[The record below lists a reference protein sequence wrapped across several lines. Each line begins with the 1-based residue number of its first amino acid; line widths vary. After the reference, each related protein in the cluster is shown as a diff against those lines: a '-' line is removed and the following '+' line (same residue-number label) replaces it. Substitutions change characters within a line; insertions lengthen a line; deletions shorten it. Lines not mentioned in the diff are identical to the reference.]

1 MRAKFYNSAAEGGY
15 YVFTM
20 SCCPDV
26 CPVVVYQHKLVQTAG
41 GAGESITHMLPRS
54 HYMTAG
60 GLQLWL
66 IFYLFQCS
74 RLKLSDNQL
83 FDYTFNFSVVSYT

>member
-41 GAGESITHMLPRS
+41 GAGESITHMLRGAI
-54 HYMTAG
+54 T
-60 GLQLWL
+60 
-66 IFYLFQCS
+66 
-74 RLKLSDNQL
+74 
-83 FDYTFNFSVVSYT
+83 